1 VETQVNGNAAEG
13 DVESHGKRT
22 EVVCSFAEGGFEG
35 GMERN
40 GFGGRDRKFCQL
52 FSPDSYYSDDLS
64 TALITYIRR
73 CIYIGTEHSFY
84 LIVAYYETSH
94 NISRI
99 VARLRKS

>member
-22 EVVCSFAEGGFEG
+22 EVVCSFAEGGGFEG

-52 FSPDSYYSDDLS
+52 FSPDSYYSDDL
-64 TALITYIRR
+64 IKY
-73 CIYIGTEHSFY
+73 CIDHVYSSLHLY
-84 LIVAYYETSH
+84 WY
-94 NISRI
+94 
-99 VARLRKS
+99 